1 MKIKVVVFDDNKT
14 LRDGLQMMISL
25 SGSLECIGAFT
36 DCRNVVNVI
45 SELQPDVVLMD
56 IDMPYVD
63 GLQGLNLLRK
73 KFPDLKIIMQT
84 VFEDDDKIFAAICA
98 GADGYLLKRTQP
110 HDLIKGIIEVMEGGA
125 PMTPIVARQV
135 LRLFNNKNN
144 IPKSIEKF
152 ELTAREL
159 EILGYLVKGLSYKM
173 IAEKCFVSFATISTH
188 VRHIYEKL
196 QVHSVSAAVAKA
208 LEHKIF

>member
-1 MKIKVVVFDDNKT
+1 
-14 LRDGLQMMISL
+14 
-25 SGSLECIGAFT
+25 
-36 DCRNVVNVI
+36 
-45 SELQPDVVLMD
+45 
-56 IDMPYVD
+56 MPYVD

-98 GADGYLLKRTQP
+98 GADGYLLKKTRP

-135 LRLFNNKNN
+135 LRLVSNKNN
-144 IPKSIEKF
+144 IPKSIDNF

-173 IAEKCFVSFATISTH
+173 IAENCFVSFATISTH

-196 QVHSVSAAVAKA
+196 QVHSVSGAVAKA
-208 LEHKIF
+208 LEHKIV

>member
-1 MKIKVVVFDDNKT
+1 
-14 LRDGLQMMISL
+14 
-25 SGSLECIGAFT
+25 
-36 DCRNVVNVI
+36 
-45 SELQPDVVLMD
+45 
-56 IDMPYVD
+56 
-63 GLQGLNLLRK
+63 
-73 KFPDLKIIMQT
+73 
-84 VFEDDDKIFAAICA
+84 
-98 GADGYLLKRTQP
+98 
-110 HDLIKGIIEVMEGGA
+110 MEGGA